1 MSKAHTIAQV
11 KEFCNNLFSTPDYE
25 EVHEAIS
32 GDEQDFTIGNVRFI
46 HADVIDS
53 VLAEEIGS
61 DTYTLG
67 CFTAWAIA
75 DATGWPPEVIE
86 AAQEGDAHQKL
97 GEAMT
102 KEHIE
107 KLAEI
112 YSSSDGYGH
121 HFNNYD
127 GEELEFGKYHVFD
140 NH

>member
-25 EVHEAIS
+25 EVYEAVS
-32 GDEQDFTIGNVRFI
+32 GDEQDFTIDNVRFI

-61 DTYTLG
+61 DAYTLG

-75 DATGWPPEVIE
+75 DATDWPLEIIE
-86 AAQEGDAHQKL
+86 AAQAGEAYEKI

-107 KLAEI
+107 TLAEI
-112 YSSSDGYGH
+112 YSSSDGYGN
-121 HFNNYD
+121 HFNSYD
-127 GEELEFGKYHVFD
+127 SEELELGKYHVFD
-140 NH
+140 SH